1 MSDSTRTTAPHT
13 TPDTR
18 SADNSDSASAPGAVP
33 LVGIDWG
40 TSNRRAYLLDQRGEL
55 LRKHEDDAGILKVD
69 GDYEASLR
77 ELLQALELERA
88 DIIMSGMVGSR
99 NGWRQ
104 VPYLD
109 IRQPISSLRDHLM
122 EIDSGLPNVRCRI
135 VPGYQYL
142 DPQGLPDVMRGEE
155 AQVLGALALS
165 ASSGWFLLPG
175 THSKWVRVEDGTVKA
190 LLTFMTGELFALM
203 SQHGTL
209 SKVMTAEQSVP
220 AAFEAGLRAAPHGTF
235 THMAF
240 CCRALVVTDMMPQDH
255 TASYLSGL
263 LIGSELH
270 DIRTRSGGHFE
281 VPVQVVG
288 SPGLSAR
295 YLSALELLGIPA
307 RAWQPDGVYVAAL
320 RNLFNLER

>member
-1 MSDSTRTTAPHT
+1 M
-13 TPDTR
+13 
-18 SADNSDSASAPGAVP
+18 ADNAVSRI
-33 LVGIDWG
+33 GIDWG

-55 LRKHEDDAGILKVD
+55 IRQHEDEFGILKVE
-69 GDYEASLR
+69 GNYSASLR
-77 ELLQALELERA
+77 NLLQVLGIDQA

-99 NGWRQ
+99 NGWHQ

-109 IRQPISSLRDHLM
+109 IKQPIASLKDHLM
-122 EIDSGLPNVRCRI
+122 EIDSGLPGVRCRI

-165 ASSGWFLLPG
+165 ASNGWFLLPG
-175 THSKWVRVEDGTVKA
+175 THSKWVHVEGGVVQSF
-190 LLTFMTGELFALM
+190 LTFMTGELFALM

-209 SKVMTAEQSVP
+209 SKVMTKEQSVP
-220 AAFEAGLRAAPHGTF
+220 AAFEAGLRAAPHGAF

-240 CCRALVVTDMMPQDH
+240 CCRALVVTDMMPPDH

-263 LIGSELH
+263 LIGTELN
-270 DIRTRSGGHFE
+270 DICRRSGGRIE
-281 VPVQVVG
+281 APVQVVG

-295 YLSALELLGIPA
+295 YLSALEHLGIPA

>member
-1 MSDSTRTTAPHT
+1 MTASTTPGTTA
-13 TPDTR
+13 
-18 SADNSDSASAPGAVP
+18 AP
-33 LVGIDWG
+33 LLGIDWG
-40 TSNRRAYLLDQRGEL
+40 TSNRRAYLLDERGEL
-55 LRKHEDDAGILKVD
+55 VRKHEDDAGILNVQGRF
-69 GDYEASLR
+69 GDSLR
-77 ELLQALELERA
+77 DLLQTLQVGSA
-88 DIIMSGMVGSR
+88 DIILSGMVGSR
-99 NGWRQ
+99 NGW
-104 VPYLD
+104 VEAPYLD
-109 IRQPISSLRDHLM
+109 ISQPITELKNHLL
-122 EIDSGLPNVRCRI
+122 EVDSGLPGVRCRI
-135 VPGYQYL
+135 VPGYRYL

-175 THSKWVRVEDGTVKA
+175 THSKWVHVEDGTVRA

-209 SKVMTAEQSVP
+209 SKVITAEQSIP
-220 AAFEAGLRAAPHGTF
+220 AAFEAGLRAAPHGAF

-240 CCRALVVTDMMPQDH
+240 CCRALVVTDMMPPDH

-263 LIGSELH
+263 LIGSELD
-270 DIRTRSGGHFE
+270 DIRRRSGGDFN

-295 YLSALELLGIPA
+295 YLNALELLGTPA

-320 RNLFNLER
+320 RHLFQLER